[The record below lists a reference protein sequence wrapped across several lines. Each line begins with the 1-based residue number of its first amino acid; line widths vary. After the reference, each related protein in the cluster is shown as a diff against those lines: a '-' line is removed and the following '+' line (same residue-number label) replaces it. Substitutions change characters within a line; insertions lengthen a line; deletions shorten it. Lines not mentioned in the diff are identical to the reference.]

1 MLEYSNCKIEKV
13 SAHHI
18 GNKNNEEEL
27 LLSNSTLDI
36 GDYQLKDLLI
46 KYFLG
51 SFSNP
56 EFYSFTFLNEDF
68 QRNPLFNFASQI
80 FDDPDGFHAKS
91 VDVARHLYEI
101 SLHPQI
107 KSGDLFV
114 AYFSDIVV
122 EGEMMD
128 AIGIFKSEN
137 KQAFLKLKE
146 SGESFSLN
154 HDDGINVEKL
164 DKGCLI
170 LNLEKEDGYRICIVD
185 RSNKVVEAQ
194 YWRDDF
200 LKLKPCS
207 DDFYYTKQLMNVTKQ
222 FITNQVADEFEVN
235 KTDQIDLLNRSV
247 AYFKTNDNFVK
258 EEFESEVFQDQNV
271 IKSFDN
277 FKTTFWENSDVELED
292 HFEIS
297 PQAVKS
303 QSRIFKSVLKLDKNF
318 HVYIHGNKELI
329 QQGIDPDGRK
339 FYKIFYNEEK

>member
-13 SAHHI
+13 SAHRV
-18 GNKNNEEEL
+18 GNKTNEEEL
-27 LLSNSTLDI
+27 FLSKSALDI
-36 GDYQLKDLLI
+36 SDYQLRDLLV

-51 SFSNP
+51 TFSNP
-56 EFYSFTFLNEDF
+56 EFYSFTSQSEDF
-68 QRNPLFNFASQI
+68 KLNPLFNFAAQL
-80 FDDPDGFHAKS
+80 FDDQDGFHNNS
-91 VDVARHLYEI
+91 VDIAKHLYETSI
-101 SLHPQI
+101 HPQI
-107 KSGDLFV
+107 KPGDLFV

-146 SGESFSLN
+146 NEEDFLLN
-154 HDDGINVEKL
+154 SDEGINIEKL

-185 RSNKVVEAQ
+185 RSNKSVEAQ

-207 DDFYYTKQLMNVTKQ
+207 DDFYYTKQYMNVTKE
-222 FITNQVADEFEVN
+222 FIANQVAEEFEVN
-235 KTDQIDLLNRSV
+235 KTDQIDLLNRSA
-247 AYFKTNDNFVK
+247 AYFKTHDNFVK
-258 EEFESEVFQDQNV
+258 EEFETEVFQDKNV
-271 IKSFDN
+271 INSFEN
-277 FKTTFWENSDVELED
+277 FNNSYRESSGVELND
-292 HFEIS
+292 NFEIS
-297 PQAVKS
+297 PQAVKA

-329 QQGIDPDGRK
+329 QQGKDPDGK
-339 FYKIFYNEEK
+339 KYYKIYYNEEA